1 MRGCAGYAR
10 VRRVCAGARE
20 GTSVRV
26 RGGAR
31 VRAGGLDNSRLAGTG
46 ALASSRR
53 KRVLHNARPPDN
65 QLC

>member
-1 MRGCAGYAR
+1 MR
-10 VRRVCAGARE
+10 GARE

-26 RGGAR
+26 REGTSVRVRGCAR